1 MRFRNLQE
9 KIENS
14 VFVIIFPFSGNVDQ
28 SMNNINGK
36 LDGLQALNATLEE
49 NISDLI
55 SINQTLEKTS
65 NDVKTLESN
74 VGKFKFNCKSY
85 SSV

>member
-1 MRFRNLQE
+1 
-9 KIENS
+9 
-14 VFVIIFPFSGNVDQ
+14 
-28 SMNNINGK
+28 MNNINGK

-55 SINQTLEKTS
+55 SINQTLENTS

-74 VGKFKFNCKSY
+74 VGKFKFNFKSY